1 MGIVEQNWYE
11 SDGTTVRSA
20 KEISILF
27 LVLLFTEMRFLIMI
41 ARIFSYLCFKSFL
54 CASHEKH

>member
-27 LVLLFTEMRFLIMI
+27 
-41 ARIFSYLCFKSFL
+41 FSAPF
-54 CASHEKH
+54 H

>member
-27 LVLLFTEMRFLIMI
+27 
-41 ARIFSYLCFKSFL
+41 
-54 CASHEKH
+54 